1 MKFINVLLTVMIA
14 ILWVSIF
21 FINGIVGAT
30 SWILVKLILAPIGV
44 VGIIIGLILCITSKK
59 ENRIN
64 KIIFTG
70 LMVVL
75 AMPILLLFNVVPMEY
90 PVSTENISLSITIES
105 PFKEDVLIGWGG
117 NSIKENAP
125 HVIWP
130 SERFAY
136 DIVKTPY
143 ETNSPLLEAYG
154 IYDMA
159 VYAPVAGTVV
169 AVKDNEDD
177 IIPNSEEFLSME
189 GNYVYIRIESTGTY
203 LLMNHLKKDSVGVK
217 SGDYVEVGDYL
228 ATIGNS
234 GSTSEPHL
242 HIHHQ
247 KQDPTKT
254 VHPILA
260 EGLPLYF
267 YDENKQPCIPIK
279 NEVLKTGNK
288 KDQ

>member
-1 MKFINVLLTVMIA
+1 MKFINVVLTVMIV
-14 ILWVSIF
+14 ILWVSIL
-21 FINGIVGAT
+21 FIHGMIGVT

-90 PVSTENISLSITIES
+90 PVLTENISLSITIES

>member
-1 MKFINVLLTVMIA
+1 MKFINVLLTVMIL
-14 ILWVSIF
+14 ILWVSIL
-21 FINGIVGAT
+21 FIHGIIGAT
-30 SWILVKLILAPIGV
+30 SWIIVKLILAPIGV
-44 VGIIIGLILCITSKK
+44 IGIILGLILWITSKK
-59 ENRIN
+59 RN
-64 KIIFTG
+64 KKPKAIFTG

-75 AMPILLLFNVVPMEY
+75 AMPILLLFNVIPMEY
-90 PVSTENISLSITIES
+90 PVSTETISPSITIES
-105 PFKEDVLIGWGG
+105 PFKENVLIGWGG

-125 HVIWP
+125 HVVWP

-143 ETNSPLLEAYG
+143 ETNSPLLEEYG

-159 VYAPVAGTVV
+159 IYAPVAGTVV
-169 AVKDNEDD
+169 AAKDNEDD
-177 IIPNSEEFLSME
+177 IAPNSEEFLSME

-203 LLMNHLKKDSVGVK
+203 LLMNHLKKDSVVVK
-217 SGDYVEVGDYL
+217 LGDRVEVGDYL
-228 ATIGNS
+228 GTIGNS

-247 KQDPTKT
+247 KQDPTT
-254 VHPILA
+254 TIHPILA

-267 YDENKQPCIPIK
+267 YDENKQPFIPTK
-279 NEVLKTGNK
+279 NEVLKTGTK

>member
-14 ILWVSIF
+14 ILWISIL
-21 FINGIVGAT
+21 FIHGIIGAL

-44 VGIIIGLILCITSKK
+44 LGIILGVILCITSKK
-59 ENRIN
+59 EY
-64 KIIFTG
+64 KKSKTIFTG

-75 AMPILLLFNVVPMEY
+75 AMPILLLFNVLPMEY
-90 PVSTENISLSITIES
+90 PVSVETISPSITIES

-117 NSIKENAP
+117 NNINENAP

-159 VYAPVAGTVV
+159 IYAPLAGMVV
-169 AVKDNEDD
+169 ATKDNEDD
-177 IIPNSEEFLSME
+177 IIPNSEDFLSME

-203 LLMNHLKKDSVGVK
+203 LLMNHLKKDSVVVK
-217 SGDYVEVGDYL
+217 LGDYVEVGDYL
-228 ATIGNS
+228 GTIGNS

-247 KQDPTKT
+247 KQDPTT
-254 VHPILA
+254 TIHPILA

-267 YDENKQPCIPIK
+267 YDENKQAFIPTK
-279 NEVLKTGNK
+279 NEVLKIGNR

>member
-90 PVSTENISLSITIES
+90 PVLTENISLSITIES

-203 LLMNHLKKDSVGVK
+203 LLMNHLKKNSVGVK

-267 YDENKQPCIPIK
+267 YDENKQPCIPTK
-279 NEVLKTGNK
+279 NEVLNTANK

>member
-1 MKFINVLLTVMIA
+1 MKFINVILTVMIV
-14 ILWVSIF
+14 ILWVSILL
-21 FINGIVGAT
+21 IHGIIGVT
-30 SWILVKLILAPIGV
+30 SWILVKLILAPIGII
-44 VGIIIGLILCITSKK
+44 GILLGLILCITSKK
-59 ENRIN
+59 ED
-64 KIIFTG
+64 KKGKTIFTG

-75 AMPILLLFNVVPMEY
+75 AMPILLLFNVLPMEY
-90 PVSTENISLSITIES
+90 PVSVETISQSITIES

-117 NSIKENAP
+117 NNIKENAP

-159 VYAPVAGTVV
+159 IYAPVAGTVV

-177 IIPNSEEFLSME
+177 IIPNSEDFLSME

-203 LLMNHLKKDSVGVK
+203 LLLNHLKKDSLVVK
-217 SGDYVEVGDYL
+217 LGDYVEVGDYL
-228 ATIGNS
+228 GTIGNS

-247 KQDPTKT
+247 KQDPTT
-254 VHPILA
+254 TIHPILA

-267 YDENKQPCIPIK
+267 YDENKQPFIPTK
-279 NEVLKTGNK
+279 NDVLKKANK